1 MTQSNLLTEQGS
13 IRGSG
18 QWLGTIQIITAAVC
32 WGTLGIFSTYLNQLG
47 FSGWQVTIL
56 RIVTAALIVLFML
69 PKLYPQLLKLS
80 AKQWGGLA
88 LQSLIGVL
96 GMSLCYFFAVSYVGA
111 GAAVALLYTAPVFS
125 LLFAAIFLNE
135 SITRQAALLALVAVF
150 GVGLTMAGD
159 SAQVNWGIGLGLL
172 AGVCYSLYG
181 VLGKRAM
188 HYAHPAPLVF
198 FTSIVISASVLLLLP
213 ETYHTYSKLLSLPVL
228 SLSYALGLALIGTVV
243 PFALYMKALEKLPAS
258 RASVF
263 TIFEPLTA
271 IALAILLL
279 NQSLSLVQ
287 YLGVMLILLA
297 ALFNALLNGTTT
309 RVPRWLR
316 RRQKV

>member
-1 MTQSNLLTEQGS
+1 MAHTESAMTARQSW
-13 IRGSG
+13 I
-18 QWLGTIQIITAAVC
+18 GTIQIISAAVC

-96 GMSLCYFFAVSYVGA
+96 GMSLCYFFAVIYVGA
-111 GAAVALLYTAPVFS
+111 GPAVALLYTAPVFS
-125 LLFAAIFLNE
+125 LLFSAVLLQE
-135 SITRQAALLALVAVF
+135 PITRQSALLALMAVF
-150 GVGLTMAGD
+150 GVGLTMLGD
-159 SAQVNWGIGLGLL
+159 EAKVNWGIALGLL
-172 AGVCYSLYG
+172 SGVCYSLYG

-198 FTSIVISASVLLLLP
+198 FTSIVISAGVLLLLP
-213 ETYHTYSKLLSLPVL
+213 ETYRTYGQLSTLPL
-228 SLSYALGLALIGTVV
+228 ATWGYALGLSLIGTVV
-243 PFALYMKALEKLPAS
+243 PFALYMKALEKLPAT

-271 IALAILLL
+271 IALALLL
-279 NQSLSLVQ
+279 LHQALSWIQ
-287 YLGVMLILLA
+287 YVGVVLILLA
-297 ALFNALLNGTTT
+297 ALLNAMLNGTTT

-316 RRQKV
+316 RRPKPF

>member
-1 MTQSNLLTEQGS
+1 MAHTESAMTARQSW
-13 IRGSG
+13 I
-18 QWLGTIQIITAAVC
+18 GTIQIISAAVC

-159 SAQVNWGIGLGLL
+159 GAQVNWGIGLGLL

-198 FTSIVISASVLLLLP
+198 FTSIIISAGVLLLLP
-213 ETYHTYSKLLSLPVL
+213 ETYRTYGQLSTLPL
-228 SLSYALGLALIGTVV
+228 ATWGYALGLSLIGTVV
-243 PFALYMKALEKLPAS
+243 PFALYMKALEKLPAT

-271 IALAILLL
+271 ITLALLL
-279 NQSLSLVQ
+279 LHQALSWIQ
-287 YLGVMLILLA
+287 YVGVVLILLA
-297 ALFNALLNGTTT
+297 ALLNAMLNGTTT

-316 RRQKV
+316 RRPKPF